1 MELTGKFAVVT
12 GGVQGIGRAIAEAL
26 IAEHADVVILD
37 LNPDAVSKTADQI
50 GAHGAACDVTQPSAI
65 QQAIADI
72 THDLG
77 NIDIWI
83 SNAGVISADPDHV
96 ASASDQI
103 WQRAWDI
110 HVMSHV
116 WAARALLP
124 DMIARGSGYFVNT
137 ASAAGLL
144 SQIGDAPYSATK
156 AAAISFA
163 QSLAISHADDGILSS
178 VICPQYVASPMLGY
192 DADEMIPEHPGLLT
206 PADVARTV
214 IDGMKEQQFLI
225 LPHPIVGEYAKLRA
239 SDPEKWIKGMQKL
252 RRRILS
258 QTDGIDPKTMHL
270 LVKAASRSTD

>member
-1 MELTGKFAVVT
+1 MDFAGKIAVVT
-12 GGVQGIGRAIAEAL
+12 GGAKGIGRAIAAAL
-26 IAEHADVVILD
+26 IAENADLVILD
-37 LNPDAVSKTADQI
+37 IDQDAVAKTADEI

-65 QQAIADI
+65 QAIIAHI
-72 THDLG
+72 TQNLG

-83 SNAGVISADPDHV
+83 SNAGVISADPNHV

-156 AAAISFA
+156 AAAINFA
-163 QSLAISHADDGILSS
+163 QSLAISHGDDGIQSS
-178 VICPQYVASPMLGY
+178 VVCPQYVASSMLGY
-192 DADEMIPEHPGLLT
+192 DADDIIPDHPGLLT
-206 PADVARTV
+206 PADVARSV
-214 IDGMKEQQFLI
+214 IDGIKEKHFLI
-225 LPHPIVGEYAKLRA
+225 LPHPVVGEYAKLRA

-258 QTDGIDPKTMHL
+258 ETDGIDPKTMHL
-270 LVKAASRSTD
+270 LV

>member
-1 MELTGKFAVVT
+1 MELAGKIAVVT
-12 GGVQGIGRAIAEAL
+12 GGAQGIGHAIAEAL

-50 GAHGAACDVTQPSAI
+50 GAHSAACDVTQPSAI
-65 QQAIADI
+65 QQTIADI
-72 THDLG
+72 TNNFG

-124 DMIARGSGYFVNT
+124 EMIARGSGYFVNT

-163 QSLAISHADDGILSS
+163 QSLAISHGDDGILSS
-178 VICPQYVASPMLGY
+178 VICPQYVASSMLGY
-192 DADEMIPEHPGLLT
+192 DANDIIPDHPGLLT
-206 PADVARTV
+206 PADVARAV

-225 LPHPIVGEYAKLRA
+225 LPHPIVGEYAKLRT

-258 QTDGIDPKTMHL
+258 QNDGIDPKTMHL
-270 LVKAASRSTD
+270 LV